1 MVAREYATDRRDD
14 VHSPASGSQALRL
27 IPTLYLMRKKE
38 AEDGG
43 PQVQLGSLDV
53 KDAFLQVPQD
63 EPTQVTTATG
73 HFEVRLN
80 LLGQRIRA
88 KAWFEYFTGWLC
100 EKGFE
105 FTKTNPCLG
114 KLAKKMAVLIH
125 VDDVLY
131 ILERKSMSWTTS
143 CPASRI
149 GSRSQSSISQAQGVH
164 FSS

>member
-63 EPTQVTTATG
+63 EPTLVTTAT
-73 HFEVRLN
+73 
-80 LLGQRIRA
+80 
-88 KAWFEYFTGWLC
+88 
-100 EKGFE
+100 
-105 FTKTNPCLG
+105 
-114 KLAKKMAVLIH
+114 
-125 VDDVLY
+125 
-131 ILERKSMSWTTS
+131 
-143 CPASRI
+143 
-149 GSRSQSSISQAQGVH
+149 
-164 FSS
+164 